1 VCRALITHSQDHARR
16 QETAL
21 ATLHAPHRQIPR
33 HGGNI
38 CPALVLQLMKS
49 PGRISELIPAADE
62 IVLLLRLLLLPCI
75 IAAGAA
81 GFPGLAR
88 TLKAILISVT
98 LILAFSEVTNFS
110 ISLSLL
116 PIPNLDSVND

>member
-1 VCRALITHSQDHARR
+1 
-16 QETAL
+16 
-21 ATLHAPHRQIPR
+21 
-33 HGGNI
+33 
-38 CPALVLQLMKS
+38 MKS

-81 GFPGLAR
+81 GFPRLAR
-88 TLKAILISVT
+88 TLRAILISVT